1 MSSRRLNL
9 QNKASGR
16 EDSIMFTYN
25 HRTCKLLVDLHGD
38 HRAPATGH
46 TSVHLLGGS
55 PEEASPPR
63 AALGGWPRGTHGAR
77 LRHRRPA
84 APLDSGRRPPTNLI

>member
-1 MSSRRLNL
+1 MSRRLNL

-25 HRTCKLLVDLHGD
+25 HRTCKLFLDLHGD
-38 HRAPATGH
+38 HRAPAMGH
-46 TSVHLLGGS
+46 TSAHLLRGS
-55 PEEASPPR
+55 PEEAIPPR
-63 AALGGWPRGTHGAR
+63 AALGGWPRGTHRAG

-84 APLDSGRRPPTNLI
+84 APLNPGRRPPTNLI